1 MESAQDAGQ
10 ETETEE
16 DGEEEEDDNNISVE
30 VNDL

>member
-1 MESAQDAGQ
+1 MESAQDASQ

-16 DGEEEEDDNNISVE
+16 DGEEDDNNISVE